1 MEDPKTK
8 REPKPGV
15 CRICSCTETEPCT
28 PPCAWADETWTLCS
42 NCAEMIALIA
52 EWGFSSPRPSF
63 SLVARAAKEAYEKA
77 PVPYRLVIPSPEEV
91 RAIAG
96 GAH

>member
-1 MEDPKTK
+1 
-8 REPKPGV
+8 
-15 CRICSCTETEPCT
+15 
-28 PPCAWADETWTLCS
+28 
-42 NCAEMIALIA
+42 MIALIA